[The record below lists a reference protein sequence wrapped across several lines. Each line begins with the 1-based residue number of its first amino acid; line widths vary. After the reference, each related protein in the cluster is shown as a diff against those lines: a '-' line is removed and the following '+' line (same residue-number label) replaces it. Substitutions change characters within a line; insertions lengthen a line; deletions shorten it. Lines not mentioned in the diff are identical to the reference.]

1 MEGLKIIKFLLND
14 ENLINEFEDYLKE
27 NKKEIAMNWITNE
40 IYINEFLETL
50 PIKDKNIINK
60 LYEKLDDYCCQIPF

>member
-1 MEGLKIIKFLLND
+1 MEELKIIKFLLND

-27 NKKEIAMNWITNE
+27 NNKEITMNWITNE
-40 IYINEFLETL
+40 IYINVFLETL

-60 LYEKLDDYCCQIPF
+60 LYGKLDNYCCQVPF

>member
-14 ENLINEFEDYLKE
+14 KNLINEFEDYLKE
-27 NKKEIAMNWITNE
+27 NNKEIAVNWIINE

-50 PIKDKNIINK
+50 PIQDKNIIDK
-60 LYEKLDDYCCQIPF
+60 LYEKLDNYCCQIPF